1 MAYEETG
8 LGFRKP
14 DGEDPAKNGDN
25 HIAHNAQRAQELIA
39 AGQAAAAALS
49 ARLGVAEANISAG
62 MGGGPGISED
72 PLNPGT
78 YFIAD
83 DSPITEDP
91 DNPGLY
97 TF

>member
-14 DGEDPAKNGDN
+14 DGYDSAKQGDN

-39 AGQAAAAALS
+39 AGQAAAAALA
-49 ARLGVAEANISAG
+49 ARLGQAEANINAG
-62 MGGGPGISED
+62 NGNGPGLTED

-78 YFIAD
+78 YFIAS
-83 DSPITEDP
+83 DSPINEDP
-91 DNPGLY
+91 DNPGFY

>member
-14 DGEDPAKNGDN
+14 DGNDPAKNGDN
-25 HIAHNAQRAQELIA
+25 HIAHNAQRAEELIA
-39 AGQAAAAALS
+39 ASLSAAASLAT
-49 ARLGVAEANISAG
+49 RLGQAEANIQAG
-62 MGGGPGISED
+62 NGNGPGLTED

-78 YFIAD
+78 YFMAV
-83 DSPITEDP
+83 DSPLMEDP
-91 DNPGLY
+91 DNPGFY